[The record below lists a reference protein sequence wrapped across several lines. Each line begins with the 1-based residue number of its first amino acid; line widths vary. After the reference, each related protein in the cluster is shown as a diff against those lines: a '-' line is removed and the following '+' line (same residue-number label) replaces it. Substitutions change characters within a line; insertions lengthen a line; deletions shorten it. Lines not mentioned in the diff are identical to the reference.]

1 MGKGKIIGR
10 IREFIKAEL
19 NELSREAILLRSGIV
34 LAVSVLVAVA
44 FVLYS
49 LSNPKLEM
57 PKTAVLRAENSRWKT
72 RMEMLG
78 YKLDQCEEMLQAVE
92 DRNNWVYRE
101 MFGLGAVNDPVPVT
115 EIKYIA
121 RYGENLDPDLLEA
134 LVRIDNLS
142 ARVVNQ
148 SKALDQSAL
157 FARRV
162 DALATS
168 IPSIPPVLPRKGSYH
183 ISSFFGSRED
193 PVYGGRSF
201 HRGID
206 ISAKS
211 GTPVYATG
219 EGTVTIAERQR
230 SGYGN
235 MVMIDH
241 GYGYKTRYAHLK
253 EITVE
258 RGQHVRRGDLV
269 GRVGRTGKATGPHLH
284 YEVSQK
290 GRQVNPMN
298 FMDFSMSI
306 EDYREI
312 LSAHRTEK

>member
-1 MGKGKIIGR
+1 MGKWEISG
-10 IREFIKAEL
+10 
-19 NELSREAILLRSGIV
+19 LSREAILLRSGIV
-34 LAVSVLVAVA
+34 LVASVLVGVA

-49 LSNPKLEM
+49 LLNPKLEM
-57 PKTAVLRAENSRWKT
+57 PKTAALRAENSRWKT
-72 RMEMLG
+72 KIEMLG
-78 YKLDQCEEMLQAVE
+78 YRLDQCEEMLQAVE

-101 MFGLGAVNDPVPVT
+101 MFGLGEVSEPVPVT
-115 EIKYIA
+115 DSRYIS
-121 RYGENLDPDLLEA
+121 RFGEKMDPDLLGT

-142 ARVVNQ
+142 ARVVKQ
-148 SKALDQSAL
+148 SEALDQSAL

-162 DALATS
+162 EALATS
-168 IPSIPPVLPRKGSYH
+168 IPSIPPVLPIKGTYY

-219 EGTVTIAERQR
+219 EGTVSIAERQR

-235 MVMIDH
+235 MVMINH
-241 GYGYKTRYAHLK
+241 GYGYMTRYAHLK
-253 EITVE
+253 DIAVE

-269 GRVGRTGKATGPHLH
+269 GWVGRTGKATGPHLH

-290 GRQVNPMN
+290 SRQVNPLN

-312 LSAHRTEK
+312 LFAHRTAE